1 MHYWQERT
9 DTALEKEVPKI
20 TKKQNFYTIQQ
31 FHLQV
36 YTAKRNE
43 SRVFINLFSY
53 EHYWHQTKQK
63 QFIAPIFKIAY
74 NWNPNTSARM
84 QINNYAIFRAGQ
96 CLTIKTKNQGI
107 HAWMAITSQTGFTRN
122 PRRAKQWEPQSPS
135 VAVKVKKKF

>member
-1 MHYWQERT
+1 MHYWQERI

-20 TKKQNFYTIQQ
+20 TKNRIFTLSSNSIYRYIQLKEMKVE
-31 FHLQV
+31 FL
-36 YTAKRNE
+36 
-43 SRVFINLFSY
+43 INLFSY

-63 QFIAPIFKIAY
+63 QFIASIFKIAY

-84 QINNYAIFRAGQ
+84 QINNYSIFRVGQ

-107 HAWMAITSQTGFTRN
+107 DAWMALTSQTGFTRN
-122 PRRAKQWEPQSPS
+122 PRRTKQWEPQSPS